1 MSSVVVLGAGPAGLT
16 AAYVLARDGRDVTV
30 LERDD
35 VVGGLSRT
43 EVRDGWRFDLG
54 GHRFYTKSAEV
65 EELWHEVL
73 GDELLERPRLSRIFY
88 GGRFIDYP
96 LSAPEL
102 VRKLGATELARCG
115 LSYAAARLRPAGPQD
130 TFEQWV
136 TRRFG
141 RRLYEVFF
149 RSYTEKVWG
158 VPCSELRADWAAQ
171 RIRELSFATAVRAA
185 LRPTAEPEATSLIR
199 RFHYPRLG
207 PGQMWERMAQRI
219 EELGGTVRTGTE
231 VEELIVEDGHVTGVV
246 AGGAFHSASSVI
258 SSLPLA
264 VIPGITQGAPAPVVA
279 AAQQLRHRSFLTVAL
294 ALEGDDLF
302 PDNWVYIH
310 DPAVRVARIQN
321 FRSWSP
327 AMVPEEGMTSVGLEY
342 FCFAGDELWSRS
354 DDELIALAV
363 AELEQVGLAPAAR
376 VRRGWVARVP
386 MAYPIY
392 DERYA
397 EHVAHI
403 RGWLEGLG
411 NLQQVGRSGLHRY
424 NNSDHSMLT
433 AMCAVANLDGAQ
445 HDLWEV
451 NADSWYGEERGAA
464 ESPYLVAPEG
474 EVGAR

>member
-1 MSSVVVLGAGPAGLT
+1 MTRTIVLGAGPAGLT
-16 AAYVLARDGRDVTV
+16 AAYLLARDGRDVTV
-30 LERDD
+30 LERDA

-54 GHRFYTKSAEV
+54 GHRFYTKSPEV
-65 EELWHEVL
+65 EALWHEIL
-73 GDELLERPRLSRIFY
+73 GADLLLRPRLSRIFY
-88 GGRFIDYP
+88 DGKFIDYP
-96 LSAPEL
+96 LSAQEL
-102 VRKLGATELARCG
+102 VRKLGPVELARCG
-115 LSYAAARLRPAGPQD
+115 LSYLAARLRLRGPQD

-141 RRLYEVFF
+141 RRLFDTFF

-171 RIRELSFATAVRAA
+171 RIRELSFVTAVRAA
-185 LRPTAEPEATSLIR
+185 LRPTAESDATSLIR
-199 RFHYPRLG
+199 QFLYPRLG
-207 PGQMWERMAQRI
+207 PGMMWERMAQRI
-219 EELGGTVRTGTE
+219 EELGGEVRTGVG
-231 VEELIVEDGHVTGVV
+231 VEELVVEDGHVTGVI
-246 AGGAFHSASSVI
+246 AGGTFHPASAVI
-258 SSLPLA
+258 SSLPLT
-264 VIPGITQGAPAPVVA
+264 VVPGITSGAPAPVIA
-279 AAQQLRHRSFLTVAL
+279 AAQALRHRSFLTVAL
-294 ALEGDDLF
+294 ALDGEDLF

-310 DPAVRVARIQN
+310 DPSVRVARIQN
-321 FRSWSP
+321 YHSWSP
-327 AMVPEEGMTSVGLEY
+327 EMVPELGATSIGLEY
-342 FCFAGDELWSRS
+342 FCFAGDELWSMA
-354 DDELIALAV
+354 DEDLIALGT
-363 AELEQVGLAPAAR
+363 AELERVGLAEASR
-376 VRRGWVARVP
+376 VRQGWVVRVP

-451 NADSWYGEERGAA
+451 NADSWYGEEQTAA
-464 ESPYLVAPEG
+464 ESPYLVVPAG
-474 EVGAR
+474 EAGER